1 MKHIAVIGAGTMGH
15 ALAQVFAQGGYRVS
29 LHDLSEERLSRAKQ
43 QIASNLETLARAG
56 LFDVKEKETLIN
68 ERIAYTTDLSAA
80 AGAADLV
87 IEAVFEKQE
96 VKKKLFSDL
105 DRLAPPHAILAS
117 NTSYLNIFEFV
128 DTGRPDKV
136 IITHWFTPPHIVP
149 LVEIVRGPGTSSET
163 VDAVKKVLDRLGKET
178 IVLKKFLP
186 GFIANR
192 LQSALSLEAYFL
204 IDNGYATPD
213 DIDRATKASF
223 GLRMPVVGLMKRSDF
238 TGLDLVQQILRNRS
252 YHPPEVRGYCDHVDR
267 LVAGGNLGVKTGKGF
282 YDFGHR
288 SVEDIVTERDMKLL
302 QLRKLLTELG
312 ELEGHKERRP

>member
-15 ALAQVFAQGGYRVS
+15 ALAQVFAQGGYRVF
-29 LHDLSEERLSRAKQ
+29 LHDLSEDRLNRAKQ
-43 QIASNLETLARAG
+43 LIASNLDTLSNAG
-56 LFDVKEKETLIN
+56 LFDVNQKETLVN
-68 ERIAYTTDLSAA
+68 ERISYTTDLSEA
-80 AGAADLV
+80 AGTAHLV

-105 DRLAPPHAILAS
+105 DRLAPPNAILAS

-149 LVEIVRGPGTSSET
+149 LVEIVQGPETSSET
-163 VDAVKKVLDRLGKET
+163 VNAVKDVLDRLGKET
-178 IVLKKFLP
+178 IVLEKFLP

-204 IDNGYATPD
+204 VDNDYATPE
-213 DIDRATKASF
+213 DIDKATKASF

-238 TGLDLVQQILRNRS
+238 TGLDLVQQVLRNRS
-252 YHPPEVRGYCDHVDR
+252 YHPPEVRGYCDYVDR
-267 LVAGGNLGVKTGKGF
+267 MVTRGNLGVKTGKGF
-282 YDFGHR
+282 YDYGHR
-288 SVEDIVTERDMKLL
+288 SVEDIATERDMKLL
-302 QLRKLLTELG
+302 QLRKLLKELG
-312 ELEGHKERRP
+312 ELA